1 MKKNKSSFYKTMASR
16 FIFVGVLF
24 GAGVVLF
31 SNNGNTHKTNFIN
44 NINGVKSIE
53 ATQIITK
60 YDNRNQ
66 TLKVREVSNMEEAK
80 FYGPDMPISFTGQMT
95 AYNPICKGCTGKVYC
110 PPRQDVTNGNIYF
123 DDSTYGSIRI
133 LAADYAIPCGTIVKI
148 TNVTFT
154 DEPII
159 GIVLDRGGLI
169 KGNIMDFLVTET
181 DDMDIVGRQR
191 NVKYEILRWG
201 W

>member
-1 MKKNKSSFYKTMASR
+1 MKKSKSSFSKVMAYR
-16 FIFVGVLF
+16 FISVGVLF
-24 GAGVVLF
+24 SAGIIL
-31 SNNGNTHKTNFIN
+31 SSSTTHKTNSIN
-44 NINGVKSIE
+44 NMNGVKSIE

-80 FYGPDMPISFTGQMT
+80 IYGPDMPISFTGQMT
-95 AYNPICKGCTGKVYC
+95 AYNPVCPGCTGKVYC
-110 PPRQDVTNGNIYF
+110 PPRQDVRNGNIYF
-123 DDSTYGSIRI
+123 EDGTYGKIRI

-148 TNVTFT
+148 SNLTFSN
-154 DEPII
+154 DPII
-159 GIVLDRGGLI
+159 GIVLDRGGAI

-181 DDMDIVGRQR
+181 DDTNVVGRQR